1 MKEYSIIHI
10 LLISIVILL
19 SGNTTALAQK
29 EGTTT
34 IRGVLVH
41 SFTRKMIEENIKM
54 EVLDLDS
61 TLVDSCLSTGYKP
74 GWTGNFFLIDVKGL
88 RGTKKEF
95 RLIRHFE

>member
-41 SFTRKMIEENIKM
+41 SFTRKN
-54 EVLDLDS
+54 D
-61 TLVDSCLSTGYKP
+61 
-74 GWTGNFFLIDVKGL
+74 
-88 RGTKKEF
+88 
-95 RLIRHFE
+95 